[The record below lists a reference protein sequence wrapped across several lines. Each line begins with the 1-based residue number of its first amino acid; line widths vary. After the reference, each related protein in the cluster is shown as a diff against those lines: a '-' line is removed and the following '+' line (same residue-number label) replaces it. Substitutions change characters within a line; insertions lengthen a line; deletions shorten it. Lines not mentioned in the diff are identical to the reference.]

1 MRKSLLIVSSVLL
14 LAVLATGCAN
24 VERKFGRGMANTK
37 EIVRWGE
44 YRRTMEQ
51 SSLFNSPEYT
61 YTTAGIHGFNRTLAR
76 TGIGIYEVI
85 TAPFPPYGPV
95 CTRHFSP
102 EPVFPDNYR
111 PDIMADSMFETDTHI
126 GFSGGPI
133 APGIPGNRFQVL
145 SGQ

>member
-1 MRKSLLIVSSVLL
+1 MRKSLLIVSSILL

-51 SSLFNSPEYT
+51 SALFNSPEYS
-61 YTTAGIHGFNRTLAR
+61 YTTAGIQGFNRSVAR
-76 TGIGIYEVI
+76 TGIGLYEVI

-95 CTRHFSP
+95 ATRH
-102 EPVFPDNYR
+102 
-111 PDIMADSMFETDTHI
+111 
-126 GFSGGPI
+126 
-133 APGIPGNRFQVL
+133 
-145 SGQ
+145 

>member
-1 MRKSLLIVSSVLL
+1 MRKSLLIVSSVVL

-24 VERKFGRGMANTK
+24 VERKFGRGMANTH

-44 YRRTMEQ
+44 YRRTVEQ
-51 SSLFNSPEYT
+51 SALFNSPEYT
-61 YTTAGIHGFNRTLAR
+61 YTTAGIHGFNRSLAR
-76 TGIGIYEVI
+76 TGIGLYEII

-102 EPVFPDNYR
+102 EPVYPDNYK

-133 APGIPGNRFQVL
+133 APGIPGNRFQVH

>member
-1 MRKSLLIVSSVLL
+1 MRNSLLILSSLL
-14 LAVLATGCAN
+14 SLAVLATGCAN

-37 EIVRWGE
+37 EIVRFGE
-44 YRRTMEQ
+44 YRRSLEQ
-51 SSLFNSPEYT
+51 GAVFYSPDYT
-61 YTTAGIHGFNRTLAR
+61 YNTAAIHGFNRTLAR
-76 TGIGIYEVI
+76 TGIGIYEVV

-95 CTRHFSP
+95 CTRHFST
-102 EPVFPDNYR
+102 EPVFPDNYK

-133 APGIPGNRFQVL
+133 APAIPGNRFQVL